1 MSIFP
6 NQVQLYKF
14 DLLIILQ
21 PLFLDSDGNFEI
33 KFQIPGLPPNV
44 FPLSTRSKSKT
55 SRIAQTM
62 NRKMTFDYRDS
73 SRTVYHITR
82 KQLWILPAF
91 AITVDSSQGRSLKQ
105 AMVHLDGHYTSASKP
120 YVMLSRLMYGDNLHV
135 LGSWDSELFDLK
147 PDPHMLQF
155 IENVLN
161 PLEINTIDGIPRLQS
176 SILALEQ
183 TFHSL
188 RRTRPQN

>member
-1 MSIFP
+1 MDITCVCDNSR
-6 NQVQLYKF
+6 
-14 DLLIILQ
+14 LI
-21 PLFLDSDGNFEI
+21 S
-33 KFQIPGLPPNV
+33 
-44 FPLSTRSKSKT
+44 RSKSKT
-55 SRIAQTM
+55 S
-62 NRKMTFDYRDS
+62 NGS
-73 SRTVYHITR
+73 SG
-82 KQLWILPAF
+82 W
-91 AITVDSSQGRSLKQ
+91 S
-105 AMVHLDGHYTSASKP
+105 SKP

-188 RRTRPQN
+188 RRTRPQNWDNNIDHVLVTYTSRTVGMTIRFLFCNNKFIFILTLICHLVLNRIR